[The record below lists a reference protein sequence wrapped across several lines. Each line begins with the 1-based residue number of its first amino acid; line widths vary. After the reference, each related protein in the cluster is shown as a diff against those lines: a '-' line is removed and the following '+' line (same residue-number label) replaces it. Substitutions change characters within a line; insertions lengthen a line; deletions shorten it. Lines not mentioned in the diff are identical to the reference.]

1 MIGVTILGCTGSIG
15 VNTLDVLARQRDRFR
30 VVALG
35 ARRDVE
41 RIYEQCVA
49 FQPEYAV
56 LADAAAAERLA
67 HRLRGVTDTQVLS
80 GNAGLSTIARL
91 PQAHY
96 VMAAIVGAAGLP
108 PTLAALRAG
117 KRVLLANKEAL
128 VMAGAIFMD
137 TLRAGGATLLPIDS
151 EHNAVF
157 QCLPHQ
163 FNQAARPDLQ
173 AAGVRRILLTASG
186 GPFRTLPLAKLEQV
200 TPAEACAHP
209 NWVMGKKISV
219 DSATMMN
226 KGLEVIEATWL
237 FGAPPE
243 MIEVLLHPQSV
254 IHSLVE
260 YRDGSV
266 LAELASPDMRV
277 PIAHALAWPER
288 AGSGAPRL
296 DLAAVGRLEFSAVE
310 HARYPCLSLAYQ
322 AVNNGGTAPAILNAA
337 NEVAVQA
344 FLDEKI
350 PFTGIAKVV
359 EATLAAQ
366 GARPAAALE
375 AVLEDDARAR
385 ACAAEQ
391 IIKLL
396 APKPQRVKNKARVA
410 AHAGSVPAPVAVRR
424 R

>member
-15 VNTLDVLARQRDRFR
+15 VNTLDVLARQRARFR

-35 ARRDVE
+35 AQRDVE
-41 RIYEQCVA
+41 KMVEQCVA

-67 HRLRGVTDTQVLS
+67 QRLRGVADTQVLS
-80 GNAGLSTIARL
+80 GNAGLETIARL
-91 PQAHY
+91 PQAQY
-96 VMAAIVGAAGLP
+96 VMAAIVGAAGLL

-128 VMAGAIFMD
+128 VMAGALFMD
-137 TLRAGGATLLPIDS
+137 TLRGSSATLLPIDS

-186 GPFRTLPLAKLEQV
+186 GPFRTLPLAQLEQV
-200 TPAEACAHP
+200 TPAQACAHP

-237 FGAPPE
+237 FGARPE

-266 LAELASPDMRV
+266 LAELAGADMRV

-288 AGSGAPRL
+288 IESGAARL

-310 HARYPCLSLAYQ
+310 HARYPCLNLAYQ
-322 AVNNGGTAPAILNAA
+322 ALNNGGTAPAILNAA
-337 NEVAVQA
+337 NEVAVRA
-344 FLDEKI
+344 FLDEEI
-350 PFTGIAKVV
+350 PFTGIARVV

-366 GARPAAALE
+366 GARPATALE
-375 AVLEDDARAR
+375 VVLEDDTRAR

-391 IIKLL
+391 VIKLH
-396 APKPQRVKNKARVA
+396 APRARRVKARGAARSGAVA
-410 AHAGSVPAPVAVRR
+410 LRPS
-424 R
+424 